1 MAKSDGKNTD
11 FKKMMAQLEDTLET
25 YLINKA
31 PYQLPENVKEAIVNY
46 GPWINLVLLI
56 MALPAILFAFGLGA
70 IFTPF
75 TFLGGIQAGIN
86 FGLTIIFSAFVLVL
100 QGLAMPGLFKR
111 AAFSWR
117 LLYYATLIS
126 AVENLISFN
135 LGGLV
140 IGTLLSLY
148 ILFQIKSY
156 YK

>member
-1 MAKSDGKNTD
+1 MAKSDDKNTD

-25 YLINKA
+25 YLIDKA

-70 IFTPF
+70 IFAPF
-75 TFLGGIQAGIN
+75 AFLGGIQAGVN
-86 FGLTIIFSAFVLVL
+86 FGLGIIFGAVVLVL
-100 QGLAMPGLFKR
+100 QGLAIPGLFKR
-111 AAFSWR
+111 AASSWR
-117 LLYYATLIS
+117 MLYYAALIS
-126 AVENLISFN
+126 AFQNLLSFN